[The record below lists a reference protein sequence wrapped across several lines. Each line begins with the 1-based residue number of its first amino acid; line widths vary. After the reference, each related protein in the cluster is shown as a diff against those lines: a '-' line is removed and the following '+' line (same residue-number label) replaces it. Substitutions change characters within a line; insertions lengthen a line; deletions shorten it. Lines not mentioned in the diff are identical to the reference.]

1 MTVTVTRTFPVSPKT
16 LYYMLTNEDGLA
28 YWFGDRVYTLPQVGG
43 YILHSWQNSWHVTG
57 EFTELI
63 ENERVAFTWRDA
75 GDDAKSNVT
84 YQLEAVDG
92 GTKVTVTHDNIPAH
106 AKESDFQ
113 QGWEDGFN
121 TLYAALTTGEDTRIT
136 RRILIGIQSDA
147 FDEKVAKRLGIPVN
161 EGLMIAN
168 TIPGLGAEKAGLKAG
183 DLIVEANGKLVDN
196 FTMLPA
202 NFTGLKPG
210 DSAEIKFYRGAEK
223 HTTTLVLSGFPL
235 PPIVNNFTELAN
247 RAEWE
252 YAQVHEELSHLL
264 AGVSAETANTPPA
277 EAEWSANQVL
287 AHLILA
293 ERYVQDL
300 LGGYVQA
307 PEIHTYTANAT
318 ARVNAV
324 VKTYGGTVGLLNE
337 LKRAYAE
344 NVAILRAFEDEKFD
358 RPYILWWTNFQ
369 MSRLTEGHNRQHINQ
384 IKDALAKVTK

>member
-1 MTVTVTRTFPVSPKT
+1 MTITVTRTFSVSPKT
-16 LYYMLTNEDGLA
+16 MYYMLTDEDGLA
-28 YWFGDRVYTLPQVGG
+28 YWFGDRVYTRPQVGG
-43 YILHSWQNSWHVTG
+43 HVLHSWQNNWHITG
-57 EFTELI
+57 EFTELV

-75 GDDAKSNVT
+75 GDDVKSNVT
-84 YQLEAVDG
+84 YQLEAVEG
-92 GTKVTVTHDNIPAH
+92 GTKVTVTHENIPAH
-106 AKESDFQ
+106 AKESDFL

-136 RRILIGIQSDA
+136 KRILIGIQSDA
-147 FDEKVAKRLGIPVN
+147 FDEKVAQRLGIPVN
-161 EGLMIAN
+161 EGLMVAN

-183 DLIVEANGKLVDN
+183 DLVVEANGKPVDN
-196 FTMLPA
+196 FTVLPA
-202 NFTGLKPG
+202 NFAGLKPG

-235 PPIVNNFTELAN
+235 PPKVENFTELAN
-247 RAEWE
+247 RAEGE
-252 YAQVHEELSHLL
+252 YAKVHEELSNLL

-293 ERYVQDL
+293 ERYVQDF

-307 PEIHTYTANAT
+307 PEIHTYTANAS

-324 VKTYGGTVGLLNE
+324 VKTYGGTAGLLNE

-358 RPYILWWTNFQ
+358 RPYILWWANFQ
-369 MSRLTEGHNRQHINQ
+369 MSGLTEGHNRQHINQ
-384 IKDALAKVTK
+384 IKDTLAKVTS